1 MPIVV
6 AKSRNYAKV
15 VVQKPKLEMEET
27 NGINFGGRAVV
38 TGAEI
43 ELGYDV
49 LCGDKGYIKV
59 SEGLCKNSK
68 EEKDPFLS
76 VMEA

>member
-1 MPIVV
+1 MLIVV

-15 VVQKPKLEMEET
+15 VIQKLKMEMEET
-27 NGINFGGRAVV
+27 YGVNSVGRAVV

-49 LCGDKGYIKV
+49 LCGDKGSIKV
-59 SEGLCKNSK
+59 RV
-68 EEKDPFLS
+68 KDCVKIARKRRIHF
-76 VMEA
+76 

>member
-15 VVQKPKLEMEET
+15 VIQKPKLEMEET
-27 NGINFGGRAVV
+27 NGVNFGGRAVM

-49 LCGDKGYIKV
+49 LCGDKGSNKLRV
-59 SEGLCKNSK
+59 
-68 EEKDPFLS
+68 KDCAKIARKRRIHF
-76 VMEA
+76 